1 MKLLTDFFPVL
12 LFFIA
17 YKAFDIYVATVV
29 AIVTSVIQVITFR
42 IRYKRYEGMHLVT
55 LGLIVVFGGAT
66 LILHD
71 EMFIKW
77 KPSIVNWLFG
87 LAFLLSHFFGRQ
99 PLIKRMMGTV
109 IQMPALIWT
118 RLNLAWGTFF
128 MVVGLVNVYVIYH
141 FDTDTWVNFKLFG
154 MIGLTLAFIIGQ
166 SLYISR
172 YIADKGA
179 GKSSEKHRDI

>member
-1 MKLLTDFFPVL
+1 MKLLIDFFPVL

-17 YKAFDIYVATVV
+17 YKVFDIYIATIV
-29 AIVTSVIQVITFR
+29 AIITSIIQVVTFR
-42 IRYKRYEGMHLVT
+42 VRNKRYEAIHLVT
-55 LGLIVVFGGAT
+55 LALIIVFGGAT

-87 LAFLLSHFFGRQ
+87 LAFLLSQFFGKQ

-109 IQMPALIWT
+109 IQMPAPVWA
-118 RLNLAWGTFF
+118 RLNLAWGIFF
-128 MVVGLVNVYVIYH
+128 IVVGLLNVYVIYH
-141 FDTDTWVNFKLFG
+141 FDTDTWVDFKLFG
-154 MIGLTLAFIIGQ
+154 MIGLTLTFIIGQ

-172 YIADKGA
+172 YIADKGER
-179 GKSSEKHRDI
+179 KSSEKHRDI

>member
-1 MKLLTDFFPVL
+1 MKLLIDFFPVL

-17 YKAFDIYVATVV
+17 YKVYDIYIATIV
-29 AIVTSVIQVITFR
+29 AIVTSLIQVITFR
-42 IRYKRYEGMHLVT
+42 IRNKRYEGIHLVT
-55 LGLIVVFGGAT
+55 LALIILFGGAT

-87 LAFLLSHFFGRQ
+87 LAFLLSHFFARQ
-99 PLIKRMMGTV
+99 PLIKHMMGTV
-109 IQMPALIWT
+109 IEMPASVWT

-128 MVVGLVNVYVIYH
+128 MVVGFLNVYVIYH

-154 MIGLTLAFIIGQ
+154 MMGLTLVFVFAQAFY
-166 SLYISR
+166 LSR
-172 YIADKGA
+172 YMETDEEAK
-179 GKSSEKHRDI
+179 